1 MHNFIHNAHA
11 CRRVLVFIL
20 KIIQEKQVL
29 HSGYTNRKIKI
40 LKHLQNKIRRGP
52 WLEPT
57 PVQAWVCPWWSY
69 EDHIFT
75 KGDSLLKF
83 SSESADDSSDEFGSL
98 LWISILLQIFGDVSH
113 EKSKMANDL
122 SVIFDHFALA
132 LLQQACVT
140 DRRISTSIKFN
151 GR

>member
-1 MHNFIHNAHA
+1 MTKMNKNAQ
-11 CRRVLVFIL
+11 F
-20 KIIQEKQVL
+20 
-29 HSGYTNRKIKI
+29 HSQCSHMYKSPNVYIENNTRKTSFTLGLYTNREIKI

-57 PVQAWVCPWWSY
+57 PVQVWVCPWWSY

-98 LWISILLQIFGDVSH
+98 L
-113 EKSKMANDL
+113 
-122 SVIFDHFALA
+122 
-132 LLQQACVT
+132 
-140 DRRISTSIKFN
+140 
-151 GR
+151 